1 MAKIIGITGGIG
13 SGKSIVGDFFK
24 VLGVPIYNA
33 DDRAKYLIENDL
45 SLKKSI
51 VNLLGDEAYDAN
63 GYNRKWV
70 AATVFSKPDLLQQL
84 NGLVHPR
91 VAEDT
96 QTWFLQHQNLPYVL
110 REAAIIS
117 AESKAKLDGL
127 IVVLAPLKLR
137 VSRIQKRDSQRSL
150 AEIENIISRQ
160 KTEDEYTQLADYHI
174 FNDDNQ
180 LIIPQ
185 VLRIHE
191 VLKS

>member
-137 VSRIQKRDSQRSL
+137 VSRIQKRDPQRSL

>member
-33 DDRAKYLIENDL
+33 DDRAKCLIENDL

>member
-33 DDRAKYLIENDL
+33 DDRAKCLIENDL

-51 VNLLGDEAYDAN
+51 VNLLGNEAYDTN

-70 AATVFSKPDLLQQL
+70 AATVFSKPDSLQQL
-84 NGLVHPR
+84 NALVHPR

-137 VSRIQKRDSQRSL
+137 VSRIQKRDPQRSL

-160 KTEDEYTQLADYHI
+160 KSDYEYIQLADYQI
-174 FNDDNQ
+174 FNDDSQ

-185 VLRIHE
+185 VLRIHAE
-191 VLKS
+191 LKR

>member
-33 DDRAKYLIENDL
+33 DDRAKCLIENDL

-137 VSRIQKRDSQRSL
+137 VSRIQKRDPQRSL